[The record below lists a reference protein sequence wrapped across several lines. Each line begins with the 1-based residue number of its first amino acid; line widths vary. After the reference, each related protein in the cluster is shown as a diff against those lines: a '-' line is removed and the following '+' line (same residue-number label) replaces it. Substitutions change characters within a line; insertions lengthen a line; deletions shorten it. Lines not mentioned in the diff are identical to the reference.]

1 MNTKFDIFAF
11 DAYPAVEEKNLK
23 FMTKILVEES
33 WRPSI
38 EGKKSD
44 PILRHFSRT
53 YC

>member
-38 EGKKSD
+38 EGKTSD